1 MIQQVMEYIGI
12 ELLSDSSTIIDLFNL
27 IIQLFFGSWLFFML
41 LKGLFGLIKSI
52 GRGF

>member
-1 MIQQVMEYIGI
+1 MIQQVIEYIGI
-12 ELLSDSSTIIDLFNL
+12 ELLNDSSTIIDLFNL